1 MKLLSVITFLLFC
14 TLTLWGDAVVVI
26 KGKARRS
33 SLKLTER
40 SGIPCR
46 VRRYSAAT
54 EVAVRAR
61 KKVQDVKLTFKVTGD
76 DEYTFTLGGGYTRK
90 DGDKKDEFEWI
101 DCTLFKVNGKEFI
114 GPNAGKEGTKS
125 ETLSRPKAVKGSVK
139 VKKGDTLKLELSLRS
154 TPRKEA
160 RKREAE
166 SSMSKRQKERL
177 KREEE
182 KDKQRALEREKE
194 EKLRKETAAANQAL
208 LEKRLGIK
216 NKSKGRSAASRGN
229 TRTAASEPA
238 VQQPAASAD
247 AEESDE

>member
-46 VRRYSAAT
+46 VRRYNAAT
-54 EVAVRAR
+54 EVALRAR

-90 DGDKKDEFEWI
+90 EGDKKDEFEWI

-166 SSMSKRQKERL
+166 GSMSKRQKERM
-177 KREEE
+177 KREEA

-194 EKLRKETAAANQAL
+194 EKSRKETAAANQAL
-208 LEKRLGIK
+208 LEKRLGK
-216 NKSKGRSAASRGN
+216 NKSKGQSAASSSAK
-229 TRTAASEPA
+229 TSAPA
-238 VQQPAASAD
+238 EQQPAASAD